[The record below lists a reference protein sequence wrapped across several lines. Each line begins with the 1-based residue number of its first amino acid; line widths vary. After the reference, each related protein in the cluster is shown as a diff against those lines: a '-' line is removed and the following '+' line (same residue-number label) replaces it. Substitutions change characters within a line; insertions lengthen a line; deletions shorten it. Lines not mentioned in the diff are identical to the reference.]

1 MKEKTETSREEIF
14 REYPVAKALRVMV
27 VPSIISQLIVLI
39 YNMADTFYVGQA
51 HNPYMTAATALILPV
66 FNISLCLAGLA
77 GIGGGAL
84 ISRLLGQGKER
95 EARSVSMFCLY
106 LAVGISAIFS
116 VGMGVFMDPI
126 LNLLGAGENTY
137 VYARQYALCVIVF
150 GGIPTVLSNV
160 LANLVRSVGRS
171 REAGM
176 GIILGGLLN
185 IALDPL
191 FMFVL
196 MPQGQEV
203 LGAGIATALSN
214 GIACLFFIVVLIRM
228 GKGSVLTF
236 LPQAGLPSRESIAA
250 VFAVGVPSAVAT
262 FLFDLDYVIIDKLMV
277 AYEDLALAA
286 VGVVLKVERFP
297 LNVGIGICQGMLPLV
312 AYNYGAGNHKR
323 MTDISRLARKLGL
336 VIAAASILLY
346 EVFAGQF
353 VRIFLSDPQALSM
366 AASFL
371 RIRVLATPLM
381 FLSFFTVY
389 QFQAFGKGRISL
401 LLGVVRWLGFNIP
414 MLFLLN
420 SLFGMYGIVWSQVT
434 EDVLTVT
441 MSFLVY
447 RKLGPGNPEFPMG
460 NGGK

>member
-236 LPQAGLPSRESIAA
+236 LPQAGLPSRESWD
-250 VFAVGVPSAVAT
+250 G
-262 FLFDLDYVIIDKLMV
+262 
-277 AYEDLALAA
+277 
-286 VGVVLKVERFP
+286 
-297 LNVGIGICQGMLPLV
+297 
-312 AYNYGAGNHKR
+312 
-323 MTDISRLARKLGL
+323 
-336 VIAAASILLY
+336 
-346 EVFAGQF
+346 
-353 VRIFLSDPQALSM
+353 
-366 AASFL
+366 
-371 RIRVLATPLM
+371 
-381 FLSFFTVY
+381 
-389 QFQAFGKGRISL
+389 
-401 LLGVVRWLGFNIP
+401 
-414 MLFLLN
+414 
-420 SLFGMYGIVWSQVT
+420 
-434 EDVLTVT
+434 
-441 MSFLVY
+441 
-447 RKLGPGNPEFPMG
+447 
-460 NGGK
+460 

>member
-1 MKEKTETSREEIF
+1 MKRESEAERQEVF
-14 REYPVAKALRVMV
+14 ERLPVPQALRVMI
-27 VPSIISQLIVLI
+27 VPSVISQLIVLI

-434 EDVLTVT
+434 ADTLTVL
-441 MSFLVY
+441 MSFYVLRRFGP
-447 RKLGPGNPEFPMG
+447 RKEQMG
-460 NGGK
+460 G